1 MASVTMEQ
9 MKELLASQTKSLESS
24 IKEQMQALD
33 EKYDGKIK
41 LLQEQQNKDKK
52 EIDGKLEAL
61 FKEFRDKE
69 ANGKRPCNSAT
80 RASSADAGRI
90 STTGGTELKEEIRE
104 KLERRVTVG
113 GFMGNSPK
121 MERESKVNILLTS
134 LGVMKNYG
142 KYDVFAKGATGPEA
156 VIQFESRERAS
167 QFIKDNIEELKKFKV
182 AGRSGEERNTFF
194 SLHMDEHQWKVYHA
208 TRLLTSSIIDSK
220 KLEPMTVKGVKH
232 KGIISINDFDIIKMK
247 IGLDGNV
254 EYKYIKQN
262 IKDLGE
268 EGFEAKLKPIVD
280 AFAAT
285 FK

>member
-1 MASVTMEQ
+1 MMASVTMEQ

-121 MERESKVNILLTS
+121 MERESKVNILLRKRT
-134 LGVMKNYG
+134 N
-142 KYDVFAKGATGPEA
+142 DVKT
-156 VIQFESRERAS
+156 QT
-167 QFIKDNIEELKKFKV
+167 L
-182 AGRSGEERNTFF
+182 
-194 SLHMDEHQWKVYHA
+194 
-208 TRLLTSSIIDSK
+208 
-220 KLEPMTVKGVKH
+220 
-232 KGIISINDFDIIKMK
+232 
-247 IGLDGNV
+247 
-254 EYKYIKQN
+254 
-262 IKDLGE
+262 
-268 EGFEAKLKPIVD
+268 
-280 AFAAT
+280 
-285 FK
+285 